1 MKYSFGILPVI
12 ATLMVSPVSKAHHS
26 FAAVFDRND
35 TGQIEGVITR
45 VNWRNPHVSYEL
57 DVVNDQGETESW
69 EVETITTGGLLDGGW
84 SRDTLSVGDRVTFFG
99 ARGRNSAKA
108 LNLSTVLLADGSTLS
123 PGTGRQA
130 TDASLAYE
138 TVGEVDYGVRVN
150 EYPVDITGAWNNRHN
165 FRATVDDLEPKPTP
179 FTDEG
184 RAVYEATEE
193 WQDVYKFCVPNLP
206 RLFGS
211 PRRME
216 IVDAGDYYLMVFGA
230 RDIARRIFMDGRGP
244 VAPDQLSTLGHSNG
258 RWEGDTF
265 IVETT
270 NLLPGWL
277 DGSGLPMSGGEG
289 TRLVETYDI
298 SEDGLTIDR
307 EMVIHDDYYT
317 EPLTRRRGSIR
328 GEVPLYQDLPCNPAP
343 FIEDLAERGLLDD
356 ALRMH
361 Q

>member
-1 MKYSFGILPVI
+1 MKGLFGIASVI
-12 ATLMVSPVSKAHHS
+12 ATLVASPLAQAHHS
-26 FAAVFDRND
+26 FAAEFDRND
-35 TGQIEGVITR
+35 TGDIEGVITS
-45 VNWRNPHVSYEL
+45 VNWRNPHVSFDV
-57 DVVNDQGETESW
+57 DVVNNQGETESW
-69 EVETITTGGLLDGGW
+69 EVQTIPTGGLLDSGW
-84 SRDTLSVGDRVTFFG
+84 TRDTLSVGDRVAFSG
-99 ARGRNSAKA
+99 ARGRNSAKKMY
-108 LNLSTVLLADGSTLS
+108 LSSVRLADGGILQ
-123 PGTGRQA
+123 PGSGRQA
-130 TDASLAYE
+130 TDASLVYGNA
-138 TVGEVDYGVRVN
+138 GEVDYGIRVN
-150 EYPVDITGAWNNRHN
+150 EYRVDITGAWNNRHN
-165 FRATVDDLEPKPTP
+165 FRVTVDDLDPKPTP

-184 RAVYEATEE
+184 RAVFEATEE

-244 VAPDQLSTLGHSNG
+244 VSPDQLSTLGHSNG

-298 SEDGLTIDR
+298 SEDGLMIDR

-317 EPLTRRRGSIR
+317 EPLKRRRGSIR

-343 FIEDLAERGLLDD
+343 FIQDLAERGLLDD
-356 ALRMH
+356 AVRMH